1 MSKKNSKESDT
12 QPYRIFKDFL
22 DKIVKIPEE
31 NMKKLYALFEER
43 RLQTVSESPVSEAP
57 VSEAPVSESPVSEA
71 PVSEA
76 PVSEA
81 PVSEEPESE
90 AKEESKGFFDNFFSG
105 EQGNQLFENVSEKID
120 ESNKTGLTSAN
131 APQHKCVIRDW

>member
-1 MSKKNSKESDT
+1 MSKKNSKESET
-12 QPYRIFKDFL
+12 QPYRIFKEFL

-43 RLQTVSESPVSEAP
+43 RLQTVSEAVVE
-57 VSEAPVSESPVSEA
+57 E
-71 PVSEA
+71 

-81 PVSEEPESE
+81 PVSEEPVSEGEEPVSE

-105 EQGNQLFENVSEKID
+105 EQGNQLFESVSEKID

-131 APQHKCVIRDW
+131 APQHKCLIREW

>member
-1 MSKKNSKESDT
+1 MSKKNSKESET

-43 RLQTVSESPVSEAP
+43 RLQTVSEAP
-57 VSEAPVSESPVSEA
+57 VSEAPVEEPVSE
-71 PVSEA
+71 SEA
-76 PVSEA
+76 
-81 PVSEEPESE
+81 ESE
-90 AKEESKGFFDNFFSG
+90 PKEESKGFFDNFFSG

-120 ESNKTGLTSAN
+120 ESNKTGLTPAN

>member
-1 MSKKNSKESDT
+1 MSKKNSKESET

-43 RLQTVSESPVSEAP
+43 RLQTVSEAP
-57 VSEAPVSESPVSEA
+57 VSEAPVEEPVSESESEA
-71 PVSEA
+71 EA
-76 PVSEA
+76 PV
-81 PVSEEPESE
+81 SE

>member
-1 MSKKNSKESDT
+1 MSKKNSKESET

-43 RLQTVSESPVSEAP
+43 RLQTVSESPVSEAEAP
-57 VSEAPVSESPVSEA
+57 VEEPVSESEAEIESEA
-71 PVSEA
+71 EA
-76 PVSEA
+76 
-81 PVSEEPESE
+81 PESE
-90 AKEESKGFFDNFFSG
+90 PKEESKGFFDNFFSG

-120 ESNKTGLTSAN
+120 ESNKTGLTPAN
-131 APQHKCVIRDW
+131 APQHKCMIRDW